1 MSQFTTIQNTMIYLH
16 SYRNR
21 RLYPR
26 SHYPMT
32 HRLDEFNRLRL
43 RLKGSINV
51 HHFKC
56 SSIIFLAVVLIGMI
70 FFQLHIR
77 IYNSIF
83 GPFHFNLIDFAQHVN
98 TYQNNYSY
106 LSFLG
111 RKEYIQLELGEN
123 MFLDPI
129 SKYTIIKQYF
139 DRITRNYHIATYKRL
154 RKPSIYVKLPTA
166 SQSRYHTRLPFHF
179 KSYTIPTLQC
189 IVRNLPSNS
198 ADTYRTWVEKF
209 EYVRYI
215 DDQYTKNSTEFN
227 KAVLTKCGVL
237 IGYLYRPKGE
247 IVFTASNQYKFA
259 TEDLALN
266 TTHQYFSPY
275 LYVILGLLFMGLF
288 LKSLFDLMRFLCI
301 RLRCDYLHK
310 VGILPWPLKL
320 LPDVAEELW
329 LLNIDGSLFEQLIKF
344 DEYLERSEH
353 KYNNRLAVI
362 ENDQHDLFV
371 VLLRINSDK
380 DLDVADKSSPFIIC
394 PVTDIHKIKYYQ
406 GICYG
411 SDESLLPWPT
421 LVNYVENYSAWL
433 HDILMEISEIY
444 KTRYQSRLQC
454 EQSPTYSIQTET
466 AVHGSRVRYRQK
478 QRNVMPQANHLEQLI
493 REEETTLLLQFER
506 RDLDEIQT
514 TEVLP
519 ASPQFIASFRLAE
532 ENSNRRVTI
541 DMDAQRISCSI
552 CYSYLTT
559 DQHYS
564 QWPCSNSQPHLF
576 HYECQ
581 LSLFRSAN
589 RCPVCRHEVESA
601 APMLQQDTPQ
611 IIRRVFL

>member
-247 IVFTASNQYKFA
+247 IVFTAN
-259 TEDLALN
+259 
-266 TTHQYFSPY
+266 
-275 LYVILGLLFMGLF
+275 
-288 LKSLFDLMRFLCI
+288 
-301 RLRCDYLHK
+301 
-310 VGILPWPLKL
+310 
-320 LPDVAEELW
+320 
-329 LLNIDGSLFEQLIKF
+329 
-344 DEYLERSEH
+344 
-353 KYNNRLAVI
+353 
-362 ENDQHDLFV
+362 
-371 VLLRINSDK
+371 K

-581 LSLFRSAN
+581 LSLFRSTN

-601 APMLQQDTPQ
+601 APMLQQDAPQ